1 MVKKL
6 LLILFLLTLSTKAF
20 AQDDDALDKAILEN
34 ADSAIHDVAASPNPF
49 SVTTRIRFNA
59 DEVLEVDFF
68 VKDLLG
74 NTIHAEKIKTK
85 KGANAIPFYREELE
99 SGIYIYSL
107 KTKTKVISKRIV
119 IK

>member
-6 LLILFLLTLSTKAF
+6 LLIIFLLTFSTAIF

-34 ADSAIHDVAASPNPF
+34 SLNGIHDVVASPNPF
-49 SVTTRIRFNA
+49 SVTTRIRFQA
-59 DEVLEVDFF
+59 DEEMDIDFF

-74 NTIHAEKIKTK
+74 NVIYSQKVRAK
-85 KGANAIPFYREELE
+85 KGANSIAFYRDELE
-99 SGIYIYSL
+99 SGIYIYSI
-107 KTKTKVISKRIV
+107 KTKVKIISKRIV

>member
-6 LLILFLLTLSTKAF
+6 LLITFLLTFSTAIF
-20 AQDDDALDKAILEN
+20 AQDDDSIDKNILEN
-34 ADSAIHDVAASPNPF
+34 SLSGIRDVMASPNPF
-49 SVTTRIRFNA
+49 SVTTRIRFKA
-59 DEVLEVDFF
+59 DDVFDIDFF

-74 NTIHAEKIKTK
+74 NTIHTEKVKTK
-85 KGANAIPFYREELE
+85 KGANSIPFYRDELE

-107 KTKTKVISKRIV
+107 KTKSKVISKRIV